1 MQYRKTFTLLTAG
14 FVVFSLL
21 YITPW
26 SRAGVLAPWATKRLL
41 LSRRVMPFCKDGGYS
56 NTLSFDGPQQRTP
69 SKTDVPRVWNP
80 ENDLSKGY
88 GRLPFPI
95 EKTGN
100 LSNAYTAVS
109 RCRNRTETMFFIHSA
124 AGHQVHRNVL
134 RHFVGNAALSSAY
147 DWTTVFF
154 VGISKNRTLGR
165 AVQEE
170 AAKYGDVVVLPY
182 EDTYQ
187 NLTYKFVYGMKWTI
201 EFCPSVKYIVK
212 IDDDMVANLVR
223 VVRYLRRMQ
232 ASPGFE
238 LHCFVWSRATVF
250 RATSSPWYMPTDV
263 YPRDKFPDYC
273 SGRGVLFKSGALRR
287 LYSASFC
294 VPFHGI
300 DDVYVTGDAALW
312 AKVGHVAINSEV
324 SQDGENW
331 EGVANGRVIFSHIH
345 NHTLRAKAWDLIV
358 SELQREN

>member
-1 MQYRKTFTLLTAG
+1 
-14 FVVFSLL
+14 
-21 YITPW
+21 
-26 SRAGVLAPWATKRLL
+26 
-41 LSRRVMPFCKDGGYS
+41 
-56 NTLSFDGPQQRTP
+56 
-69 SKTDVPRVWNP
+69 
-80 ENDLSKGY
+80 
-88 GRLPFPI
+88 
-95 EKTGN
+95 
-100 LSNAYTAVS
+100 
-109 RCRNRTETMFFIHSA
+109 MFFIHSA

-312 AKVGHVAINSEV
+312 AKNSGRTTDRDEMIV
-324 SQDGENW
+324 VRRLILGATSHRPDIPAKRRASPEGYPLPKTPKPGEA
-331 EGVANGRVIFSHIH
+331 V
-345 NHTLRAKAWDLIV
+345 V
-358 SELQREN
+358 SEQLFVVRSLLSPGSTQLHPNEKSLRRSTLCSKSSVDLERPTCGARMTDVRCAFTAGRLTTFTEGAPAASSACEDSRQTTADLV